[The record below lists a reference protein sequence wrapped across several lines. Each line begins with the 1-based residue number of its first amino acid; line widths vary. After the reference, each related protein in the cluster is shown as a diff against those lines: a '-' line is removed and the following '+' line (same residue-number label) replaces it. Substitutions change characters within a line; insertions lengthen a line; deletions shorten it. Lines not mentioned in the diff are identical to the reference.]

1 MMRNTRK
8 KKFSGAFL
16 ALVASGLLAAACGG
30 GGDRDNGLV
39 LNATGIW
46 RGPESI
52 SGSTIT
58 CVEVSLS
65 NAIVDN
71 SYTLYLD
78 QLRFFPDR
86 NRSLG
91 DPCGAYLGVENNL
104 TELAMNLR
112 TIDIRYEA
120 PGSSVQIPSHQI
132 VTGFQVPA
140 ASSTLPGPS
149 GQPNLVYVEMVGQ
162 FVPATIMDF
171 LRENESVLPARP
183 YQLNVYTTANG
194 RSEVGKQY
202 RSNEVGYTFTVDQ
215 LVPG

>member
-1 MMRNTRK
+1 MKNTK
-8 KKFSGAFL
+8 KNKFSATFL
-16 ALVASGLLAAACGG
+16 ALIIGGLFASACGG
-30 GGDRDNGLV
+30 GGEKNDGLV

-65 NAIVDN
+65 NAVVDN

-78 QLRFFPDR
+78 QVAFFPDR
-86 NRSLG
+86 SSALS

-104 TELAMNLR
+104 TELAMNVR

-120 PGSSVQIPSHQI
+120 PGSSVEIPSHQI
-132 VTGFQVPA
+132 ATGFQIPA
-140 ASSTLPGPS
+140 ASSTLTTPS
-149 GQPNLVYVEMVGQ
+149 GQPNLVYAEMVAQ
-162 FVPATIMDF
+162 FVPATILNF
-171 LRENESVLPARP
+171 LREHESELPAMP
-183 YQLNVYTTANG
+183 YQLIVYTTAKG
-194 RSEVGKQY
+194 QSAAGKQY

-215 LVPG
+215 LIVE